1 MKSEE
6 IVALMRE
13 HAALVNL
20 EAEVVI
26 ALKAYQVQY
35 EPLMQEQIQ
44 KIVVCLQR
52 IDEVRRRNERYING
66 DDTREEG

>member
-1 MKSEE
+1 LKTEE

-26 ALKAYQVQY
+26 ALKAYQVGH
-35 EPLMQEQIQ
+35 EGLMQDQIQ
-44 KIVVCLQR
+44 KIIVSLQR
-52 IDEVRRRNERYING
+52 IEDVRKRNQTQLG
-66 DDTREEG
+66 EE

>member
-20 EAEVVI
+20 EAEVVV
-26 ALKAYQVQY
+26 ALKAYQTGH
-35 EPLMQEQIQ
+35 EMLMQEQLH
-44 KIVVCLQR
+44 KIVVSLQR

-66 DDTREEG
+66 DDPREES

>member
-1 MKSEE
+1 LKTEE

-26 ALKAYQVQY
+26 ALKAYQVGH
-35 EPLMQEQIQ
+35 EGLMQDQVN
-44 KIVVCLQR
+44 KIIVSLQR
-52 IDEVRRRNERYING
+52 VEDVRKRNNSQLG
-66 DDTREEG
+66 EE

>member
-1 MKSEE
+1 LKTEE

-20 EAEVVI
+20 EAEVVL
-26 ALKAYQVQY
+26 ALKAYQVGH

-44 KIVVCLQR
+44 KIIVSLQR
-52 IDEVRRRNERYING
+52 IEDVRKRNQTQLG
-66 DDTREEG
+66 EE

>member
-1 MKSEE
+1 LKTEE

-26 ALKAYQVQY
+26 ALKAYQVGH
-35 EPLMQEQIQ
+35 EGLMQDQIQ
-44 KIVVCLQR
+44 KIVVSLQR
-52 IDEVRRRNERYING
+52 IEDVRKRNNSQLG
-66 DDTREEG
+66 EE

>member
-1 MKSEE
+1 MKTEE

-20 EAEVVI
+20 EAEVVV
-26 ALKAYQVQY
+26 ALKAYQVGH

-44 KIVVCLQR
+44 KIMVSLQR
-52 IDEVRRRNERYING
+52 IEDVRKRNQAQLG
-66 DDTREEG
+66 EEE

>member
-1 MKSEE
+1 LKTEE

-26 ALKAYQVQY
+26 ALKAYQVGH
-35 EPLMQEQIQ
+35 EGLMQDQIN
-44 KIVVCLQR
+44 KIVVSLQR
-52 IDEVRRRNERYING
+52 IEDVRKRNQTQLG
-66 DDTREEG
+66 EE

>member
-1 MKSEE
+1 MKTEE

-20 EAEVVI
+20 EAEVVL
-26 ALKAYQVQY
+26 ALKAYQVGH

-44 KIVVCLQR
+44 KIMVSLQR
-52 IDEVRRRNERYING
+52 IEDVRKRNQAQLGEDE
-66 DDTREEG
+66 

>member
-1 MKSEE
+1 MKTEE

-26 ALKAYQVQY
+26 ALKAYQVGH
-35 EPLMQEQIQ
+35 EGLMQDQVN
-44 KIVVCLQR
+44 KIIVSLQR
-52 IDEVRRRNERYING
+52 IEDVRKRNNSQLG
-66 DDTREEG
+66 EE

>member
-1 MKSEE
+1 LKTEE

-26 ALKAYQVQY
+26 ALKAYQVGH
-35 EPLMQEQIQ
+35 EGLMQDQIN
-44 KIVVCLQR
+44 KIIVSLQR
-52 IDEVRRRNERYING
+52 IEDVRKRNQTQLG
-66 DDTREEG
+66 EE

>member
-1 MKSEE
+1 LKTEE

-20 EAEVVI
+20 EAEVVL
-26 ALKAYQVQY
+26 ALKAYQVGH

-44 KIVVCLQR
+44 KIMVSLQR
-52 IDEVRRRNERYING
+52 IEDVRRRNQSQLGEAQ
-66 DDTREEG
+66 

>member
-1 MKSEE
+1 MKTEE

-26 ALKAYQVQY
+26 ALKAYQVGH
-35 EPLMQEQIQ
+35 EGLLQEQVR
-44 KIVVCLQR
+44 KIVVSLQR
-52 IDEVRRRNERYING
+52 IEDVRKRNNSQLG
-66 DDTREEG
+66 EE

>member
-1 MKSEE
+1 MKTEE

-26 ALKAYQVQY
+26 ALKAYQVGH
-35 EPLMQEQIQ
+35 EGLMQDQIN
-44 KIVVCLQR
+44 KIIVSLQR
-52 IDEVRRRNERYING
+52 IEDVRKRNERALDG
-66 DDTREEG
+66 GDTREES

>member
-1 MKSEE
+1 MKTEE

-26 ALKAYQVQY
+26 ALKAYQVGH
-35 EPLMQEQIQ
+35 EGLMQDQVN
-44 KIVVCLQR
+44 KIIVSLQR
-52 IDEVRRRNERYING
+52 VEDVRKRNNSQLG
-66 DDTREEG
+66 EE

>member
-1 MKSEE
+1 LKTEE

-26 ALKAYQVQY
+26 ALKAYQVGH
-35 EPLMQEQIQ
+35 EGLMQDQVN
-44 KIVVCLQR
+44 KIIVSLQR
-52 IDEVRRRNERYING
+52 IEDVRKRNNSQLG
-66 DDTREEG
+66 EE

>member
-1 MKSEE
+1 MKTEE

-26 ALKAYQVQY
+26 ALKAYQVGH
-35 EPLMQEQIQ
+35 EGLMQDQIQ
-44 KIVVCLQR
+44 KIIVSLQR
-52 IDEVRRRNERYING
+52 IEDVRKRNQTQLG
-66 DDTREEG
+66 EE